1 AKQEDIYYSLQLLS
15 SLTIRKKP
23 FPPQNRQEPL
33 KLCTHAC
40 LHPKNSTLKM
50 LPISLIGKACG
61 VSSAIALLFSFPSA
75 QSFETQKQKL
85 APRSIST
92 VPQHCGIAF
101 NPAAPGSDNVYC
113 TNYGKVSYKCL
124 VHNCYVFVN
133 QGKAIIPYTQFKF
146 ENCRELD
153 PAGLFIGGPVS
164 VHADQYIAYN
174 KDAKIFVVIIHQL
187 HARRN
192 IQH

>member
-1 AKQEDIYYSLQLLS
+1 
-15 SLTIRKKP
+15 
-23 FPPQNRQEPL
+23 
-33 KLCTHAC
+33 
-40 LHPKNSTLKM
+40 M

-174 KDAKIFVVIIHQL
+174 KDAKIFLQVFPKAKGQKQKSYVCSWNNPKDINNSRAWCAECSL
-187 HARRN
+187 PGGK
-192 IQH
+192 